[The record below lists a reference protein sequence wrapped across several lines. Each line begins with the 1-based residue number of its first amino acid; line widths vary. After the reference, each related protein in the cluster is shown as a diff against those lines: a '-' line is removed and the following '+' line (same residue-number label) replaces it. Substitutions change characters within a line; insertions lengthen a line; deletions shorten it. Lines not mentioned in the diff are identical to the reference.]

1 MASGPGGITFV
12 KPAGATTDATVRQL
26 SQQLADDLAASYPL
40 GLTIGSRLD
49 YPTSG
54 VLRVALGSEST
65 LAANWLQAQWQQMQ
79 PIAVLPEV
87 ISYTAHLSSMPC
99 VSSAS
104 LGACSSRRAS
114 LALPVALASPLR
126 AFVNELH
133 GRGRATGTDL
143 SFGRHSVGSGARSRR
158 GPCEQRS
165 GGRVR
170 QR

>member
-1 MASGPGGITFV
+1 MLTNALPAGVHVLASGHDGITFV

-126 AFVNELH
+126 AFDNDLGIRELM
-133 GRGRATGTDL
+133 GFCDPAGFTAD
-143 SFGRHSVGSGARSRR
+143 
-158 GPCEQRS
+158 
-165 GGRVR
+165 
-170 QR
+170 